1 MRFFLGTDQPVWLER
16 AERPLF
22 LSWNSVARSRH
33 TAQVDWALD
42 SGGFTQIVR
51 HGSYETDPETYA
63 RGVAR
68 LLSDVGRLQFAVVQD
83 FPCAP
88 LAMEMTGLTPSDHR
102 RLTIESTLTLSTIAP
117 ELPWAPVLTGVTPSD
132 FLRHA
137 DEYDRAGVDLG
148 TFSAISVG
156 ALVGRSYADQLAV
169 LEAVNTLGLPLHG
182 LGIKGRT
189 LRATFPMLQSADSM
203 AWSMTARR
211 ADGPLCR
218 PDATHQRC
226 KGCLIYAQRWA
237 QKLEDSL
244 ERDSFQPSLFPTFDT
259 SKNNLC

>member
-1 MRFFLGTDQPVWLER
+1 MRFYLGTDQPVWLER
-16 AERPLF
+16 ADRPLF

-33 TAQVDWALD
+33 TARVDWALD

-83 FPCAP
+83 YPCAP
-88 LAMEMTGLTPSDHR
+88 LALEMTSLTVLDHQ
-102 RLTIESTLTLSTIAP
+102 RLTIESTLDLASIAP
-117 ELPWAPVLTGVTPSD
+117 ELPWAPVLTGITPSD

-137 DEYDRAGVDLG
+137 DAYEKAGVDLG
-148 TFSAISVG
+148 SFETISIG
-156 ALVGRSYADQLAV
+156 ALVGRSFPDQLAV
-169 LEAVNTLGLPLHG
+169 LTAVDTLGLPYHG

-189 LRATFPMLQSADSM
+189 LRATWQLLQSADSM

-244 ERDSFQPSLFPTFDT
+244 QQDTFQPSLFPTFQGQ
-259 SKNNLC
+259 KNNPS

>member
-1 MRFFLGTDQPVWLER
+1 MRFYLGTDQPVWLER

-33 TAQVDWALD
+33 TARVDWALD

-51 HGSYETDPETYA
+51 HGSYETKPEAYA

-68 LLSDVGRLQFAVVQD
+68 LLSEVGRLQFAVVQD
-83 FPCAP
+83 YPCAP
-88 LAMEMTGLTPSDHR
+88 LALEMTSLTVADHQ
-102 RLTIESTLTLSTIAP
+102 RLTVESTLDLASIAP
-117 ELPWAPVLTGVTPSD
+117 ELPWAPVLTGITSSD

-137 DEYDRAGVDLG
+137 DAYEKAGVDLG
-148 TFSAISVG
+148 SFGTISIG
-156 ALVGRSYADQLAV
+156 ALVGRSYADQLA
-169 LEAVNTLGLPLHG
+169 LLTAVDTLGLPYHG

-189 LRATFPMLQSADSM
+189 LRFTRQMLQSADSM
-203 AWSMTARR
+203 AWSMRARR
-211 ADGPLCR
+211 AEGPLCR

-244 ERDSFQPSLFPTFDT
+244 SAETFQPSLFPAH
-259 SKNNLC
+259 LG